1 MSGEDGSAS
10 DFFFYVCGESFF
22 GGLGAADT
30 DFFIGGGFV
39 KGPLESIDAY
49 LTMLFC
55 VFKTEFFLPLP
66 D

>member
-1 MSGEDGSAS
+1 MSGEEGS

-22 GGLGAADT
+22 GRPGAADT
-30 DFFIGGGFV
+30 DFFIGGGFARE
-39 KGPLESIDAY
+39 PFESIDAY